1 MRDSDKGKTATLTR
15 GGQSRKSNTGGAVS
29 YGQDNIERNQSQ
41 YPAHGQ
47 IRGRAWIKRV
57 RKSQHVLRIPYGWA
71 LDVADLEAAEACG
84 AQYVELREQEERR
97 VYRAGFDV
105 LRAKG
110 VPLNRGCGEQ
120 LALSMGN
127 WTVDGKA
134 PSLPVPADTQLGL
147 GMGCSRGK

>member
-29 YGQDNIERNQSQ
+29 YGQDNMERNQSQ

-71 LDVADLEAAEACG
+71 LDVADLEAADACG
-84 AQYVELREQEERR
+84 AQYVELREQEQKHI
-97 VYRAGFDV
+97 YRASTVV
-105 LRAKG
+105 LRSKG
-110 VPLNRGCGEQ
+110 VDIDRGYGAQ
-120 LALSMGN
+120 IALPMGY
-127 WTVDGKA
+127 WTVDGQEPVL
-134 PSLPVPADTQLGL
+134 PSPPPARQLAL
-147 GMGCSRGK
+147 GV